1 MDHSELADM
10 VFQLFLE
17 KMELECASL
26 CQRNA
31 DSLSPF
37 RRISVDKL
45 SSFQW
50 KTFTHNLS
58 VKAPILLRLLSF
70 VVAHSD
76 HRNKKKVD
84 SAHHPGICMAFAI
97 LLKERNREMCGV
109 QAIISILLYNSHV
122 DKQVW
127 NNYNVYCFT

>member
-26 CQRNA
+26 CQQNA

-50 KTFTHNLS
+50 KTFTHDLS

-70 VVAHSD
+70 VIAHSD
-76 HRNKKKVD
+76 H
-84 SAHHPGICMAFAI
+84 
-97 LLKERNREMCGV
+97 
-109 QAIISILLYNSHV
+109 
-122 DKQVW
+122 
-127 NNYNVYCFT
+127 